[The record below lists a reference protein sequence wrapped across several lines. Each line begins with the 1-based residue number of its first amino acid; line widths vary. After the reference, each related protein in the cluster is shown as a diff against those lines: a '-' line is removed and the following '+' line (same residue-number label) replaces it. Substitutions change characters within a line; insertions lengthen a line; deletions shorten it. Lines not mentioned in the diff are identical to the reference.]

1 MRRSADGS
9 GDLNGA
15 VGVASSLELKGALC
29 VSLMIRILVLT
40 VDAMVVF
47 GNGCSV
53 QITGQCLF
61 LAWYSYDDDIDDV
74 HSCCC

>member
-15 VGVASSLELKGALC
+15 VGVASLELKGALC
-29 VSLMIRILVLT
+29 VSLMMRTLVLT

-47 GNGCSV
+47 GCECSV
-53 QITGQCLF
+53 QITGERLF

-74 HSCCC
+74 HSCC